1 MACASNGTIELFI
14 QPYSTRTSLC
24 VIGATPAAEDA
35 RFFAERL
42 GIRLVDD
49 PADAPVVLI
58 ATQGDGDTDALER
71 ALSSTAQHVLMIASR
86 RKADRLRELMRSR
99 GVGNAQLAKLQA
111 PAGPDAG
118 AKTPAEIALVAM
130 TGVLALLR
138 GRDET
143 PATAATSATAMGEP
157 PAPGSLAGRE
167 TAGTFVN
174 PVCGIAV
181 STANPL
187 HVETY
192 EGEDYYFCCGGCW
205 VTFRQDPAKYAAI
218 RRAALI
224 EGDRMKWSAVVLA
237 AGTSSRMRGRHKML
251 LPIGDRPVI
260 RHTVERLLEA
270 NPQEVV
276 VVTGYKGRDVIAA
289 LADLPVVLQPNARY
303 EEGQM
308 TSAAIGV
315 GALTKATDAVMMC
328 LGDMILLEPGDYT
341 DLVNAY
347 LDLTDRSIV
356 IPYRGDARGNPILFA
371 SSYVH
376 EVAMGERHIG
386 CKKLANEYPNDVFRY
401 DAAHDRYTTDLDTPE
416 DYERLLARLGS
427 RAGATVGAS

>member
-1 MACASNGTIELFI
+1 MTSNELLQLAQQLNERDEPYAMVTVVRVAAPTSAYVGAQAIVQRDGTLSGWIGGGCAKDVVIAAAREAIDADEPKLLRIANDDGPLEPGVEQHAMACASNGTIELFI

-99 GVGNAQLAKLQA
+99 GVGDAQLAKLQA

-138 GRDET
+138 GRDE
-143 PATAATSATAMGEP
+143 ARAVAATSAGAMGEP

-167 TAGTFVN
+167 APGTFVN

-218 RRAALI
+218 RRAAL
-224 EGDRMKWSAVVLA
+224 MKETA
-237 AGTSSRMRGRHKML
+237 
-251 LPIGDRPVI
+251 
-260 RHTVERLLEA
+260 
-270 NPQEVV
+270 
-276 VVTGYKGRDVIAA
+276 
-289 LADLPVVLQPNARY
+289 
-303 EEGQM
+303 
-308 TSAAIGV
+308 
-315 GALTKATDAVMMC
+315 
-328 LGDMILLEPGDYT
+328 
-341 DLVNAY
+341 
-347 LDLTDRSIV
+347 
-356 IPYRGDARGNPILFA
+356 
-371 SSYVH
+371 
-376 EVAMGERHIG
+376 
-386 CKKLANEYPNDVFRY
+386 
-401 DAAHDRYTTDLDTPE
+401 
-416 DYERLLARLGS
+416 
-427 RAGATVGAS
+427 